1 MLRSRLLWQ
10 FVFVSALVAGVVIAH
25 NLVLL
30 WRGDRPQGDLEV
42 ILWQTIA
49 LGLLTVVAIL
59 LVSVVHLRFVRHTLR
74 RLLKGVQRLRSGEYP
89 KLVVEGPEDE
99 LGDLIRGF
107 NQMVEELRT
116 RDDKLKNWAGEREIE
131 LVRLSRSLEEER
143 ERLVT
148 VLESIGDGLIVLDSE
163 GQVLMVNRRVSEIF
177 GVPRDA
183 LTRTNLTRLIDQ
195 VRHRLVNPEATE
207 EKVRDLLQQPDKMDE
222 VLLELDQAGGQAI
235 RLYCMPVRGA
245 DGKVLGRIATA
256 LDLGRERELER
267 MKAEFLSTISHE
279 LRTPLTSVKGALGL
293 IRGGATGPLTAD
305 MRELLDIAMNNAE
318 RLIQV
323 INDILDVFQ
332 LERGQALISPVIM
345 SLSQSIA
352 RATQHVAHQAESRR
366 IAVETR
372 LADNLPAV
380 KGDPRRV
387 EQILINLLT
396 NAIKFSPPNQRV
408 VVTAERQDS
417 SVVVSVQDFGRGMT
431 REFQE
436 RLFQKFEHEKDSL
449 TRDSQGAGLGLAI
462 CRYIVEAHGGRIW
475 CESQEG
481 RGSTFHFTLPAADG
495 VGMTPLLAGEREV
508 AHPGP
513 RRLILVI
520 DDDEDV
526 ARVIA
531 FVFESEG
538 HRVLRAHNGAEAIE
552 LARKHHPDMITLD
565 LLMPDVDGYTV
576 LRRLRASG
584 ETAGIPIVC
593 VSVRPDAE
601 TAIAA
606 GATYYLEKPVD
617 IEKLREVAAR
627 ALTAPPATKVAPDD
641 AF

>member
-10 FVFVSALVAGVVIAH
+10 FVFVSALVAAVVIAH

-30 WRGDRPQGDLEV
+30 WRGDRPQPDLDV

-49 LGLLTVVAIL
+49 LGLLTVIAVL
-59 LVSVVHLRFVRHTLR
+59 LVSVVHLRFIRRSLR
-74 RLLKGVQRLRSGEYP
+74 RLQKGVQRLRSGEYP
-89 KLVVEGPEDE
+89 KLMVEGPEDE
-99 LGDLIRGF
+99 MGELIRGF
-107 NQMVEELRT
+107 NQMVEELRN
-116 RDDKLKNWAGEREIE
+116 RDDKLKTWAGEREIE

-177 GVPRDA
+177 GVPGDA
-183 LTRTNLTRLIDQ
+183 LTRTNLSRLIDQ
-195 VRHRLVNPEATE
+195 VRHRLVNPEKTE
-207 EKVRDLLQQPDKMDE
+207 EKVRELLEQPDKMDE

-267 MKAEFLSTISHE
+267 LKAEFLSTISHE

-305 MRELLDIAMNNAE
+305 MRELLDIAVNNAE

-345 SLSQSIA
+345 SLSQSIG

-366 IAVETR
+366 ITVETR
-372 LADNLPAV
+372 MSDDLPAV

-387 EQILINLLT
+387 EQILINLLS
-396 NAIKFSPPNQRV
+396 NAIKFSPPDQRV
-408 VVTAERQDS
+408 LVTAERQDRA
-417 SVVVSVQDFGRGMT
+417 VVVSVQDFGRGMT
-431 REFQE
+431 HEFQE
-436 RLFQKFEHEKDSL
+436 RLFQKFEHERDSL

-481 RGSTFHFTLPAADG
+481 QGSTFHFTLPAADSLG
-495 VGMTPLLAGEREV
+495 VTPLLAGDREV
-508 AHPGP
+508 KHPGP

-552 LARKHHPDMITLD
+552 LAGKHHPDMITLD

-576 LRRLRASG
+576 LRRLRAND
-584 ETAGIPIVC
+584 ETARIPIVC
-593 VSVRPDAE
+593 VSVRPDSE
-601 TAIAA
+601 TAISA

-627 ALTAPPATKVAPDD
+627 ALTAPPATKVAPDGS
-641 AF
+641 F

>member
-1 MLRSRLLWQ
+1 MLRSRLLWK
-10 FVFVSALVAGVVIAH
+10 FVFVSALVAAVVIAH

-30 WRGDRPQGDLEV
+30 WRADRPEADLEV

-49 LGLLTVVAIL
+49 LGLLTVIAVL
-59 LVSVVHLRFVRHTLR
+59 LVSVVHLRFVRHSLR
-74 RLLKGVQRLRSGEYP
+74 RLLKGVQRVRSGEYP
-89 KLVVEGPEDE
+89 RLLVEGPDDE
-99 LGDLIRGF
+99 LGELIRGF
-107 NQMVEELRT
+107 NQMVEELRS

-177 GVPRDA
+177 GVPPDA
-183 LTRTNLTRLIDQ
+183 LTRTNLPRVINQ
-195 VRHRLVNPEATE
+195 VRHRLVNPEQTE
-207 EKVRDLLQQPDKMDE
+207 EKVRELLAQPDKMDE
-222 VLLELDQAGGQAI
+222 VLLELDQPGGQAI

-267 MKAEFLSTISHE
+267 LKAEFLSTISHE

-293 IRGGATGPLTAD
+293 IRGGATGPLTSD

-366 IAVETR
+366 LSVETH
-372 LADNLPAV
+372 LSETLPAI

-387 EQILINLLT
+387 EQILINLLS
-396 NAIKFSPPNQRV
+396 NAIKFSPPNQRI
-408 VVTAERQDS
+408 VVTAERQDR

-431 REFQE
+431 PEFQE

-449 TRDSQGAGLGLAI
+449 TRESQGAGLGLAI
-462 CRYIVEAHGGRIW
+462 CRYIVEAHGGHIW
-475 CESQEG
+475 CESTEG

-495 VGMTPLLAGEREV
+495 VGVPPLLASQQDATR
-508 AHPGP
+508 PGP

-576 LRRLRASG
+576 LRRLRANA
-584 ETAGIPIVC
+584 ETARIPIVC
-593 VSVRPDAE
+593 ISVRPDSE
-601 TAIAA
+601 KAIAE

-627 ALTAPPATKVAPDD
+627 AIAAPPAARVAPDD
-641 AF
+641 SF